1 MTIEPFAGDEHEEAD
16 RETGTPT
23 VWIAW
28 PQGQERPL
36 VTYTMMGISLVAF
49 ALQVLSRF
57 VLGWDLPGQLGMKAA
72 EGILAGQWW
81 RLLTPIWLHGGLFHL
96 AFNMYALYALGSQL
110 EPLYGH
116 TRFLSL
122 YLLAGFAGNAF
133 SLIMSPAYSLG
144 SSTAIFGLLA
154 AHAVFLYR
162 NRAFFGARG
171 RPALI
176 NILTI
181 AAINFLIGLSPG
193 IDNWGHLGGFVGGL
207 GFAWFAGPLLQIDTA
222 GDGYKLRDRVSRV
235 RVFLVSLVVFAVTAL
250 LVLVWVAGLSR

>member
-1 MTIEPFAGDEHEEAD
+1 MTIEPFAGEEPEEAE
-16 RETGTPT
+16 RETETTTST
-23 VWIAW
+23 VWVAW
-28 PQGQERPL
+28 PQGPERPL
-36 VTYTMMGISLVAF
+36 VTYAMMGISLMAF

-81 RLLTPIWLHGGLFHL
+81 RLLTPIWLHGGIVHL

-110 EPLYGH
+110 ERLYGH
-116 TRFLSL
+116 SRFLGL

-133 SLIMSPAYSLG
+133 SLMMSPAYSLG

-154 AHAVFLYR
+154 AYAVFLYR

-222 GDGYKLRDRVSRV
+222 GDGYKLRDRVGRV
-235 RVFLVSLVVFAVTAL
+235 RVVLVGLVVFAVTTAL
-250 LVLVWVAGLSR
+250 VMAWMAGR